1 MAKISDYDPKQW
13 GKYYNR
19 FYYADFSKFNLDE
32 ECKSINLVLLA
43 CIYVPSLPAIEL

>member
-32 ECKSINLVLLA
+32 ECKSTDLLSINCA
-43 CIYVPSLPAIEL
+43 